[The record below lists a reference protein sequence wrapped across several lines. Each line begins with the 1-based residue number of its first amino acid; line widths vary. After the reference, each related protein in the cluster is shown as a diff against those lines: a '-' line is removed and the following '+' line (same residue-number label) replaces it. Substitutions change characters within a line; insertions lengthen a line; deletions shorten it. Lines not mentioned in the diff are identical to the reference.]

1 MAAANLLLKSISTK
15 QKPFHKTAKIL
26 PFKKTPKQVLAT
38 ELQADIKNVLL
49 VGGSRCIAGDS
60 IIDGQTKT
68 IAELSHIGKPVAVR
82 TSHGWQMA
90 EAPFLKGADKLLDV
104 VTDSGKRIEV
114 TTDHRF
120 WNGAAW
126 IKAEALSVGDPLAC
140 TYSQS
145 PGASSSDACLLVSLA
160 DGRRSMQTV
169 SSLMGRCSD
178 YLRRCGRR
186 LRHYLFSAQSCR
198 ASLFGEPARIRS
210 GLLVCLRAL
219 RAPELDIRTHYLLA
233 LAGGHSQ
240 IDQAS
245 ARLSRQGATPL
256 VESAVQSSTLVSS
269 QTSGLSPRLS
279 RQALPLSGS
288 LYARFRSWLSPSLD
302 LLSCPSA
309 CLALNDTPLD
319 SGYRIEK
326 VLSITRTAFK
336 NYYTLHVPGS
346 EQYFAN
352 CILHHNSGK
361 TFITIRNIIMRASLC
376 PNSRHIVL
384 RKHFNALKRAVVL
397 DTMPKVWSQC
407 FPSLPSMSSC
417 LNKQDWYVELPNGSQ
432 IWFGG
437 LDDKERTE
445 KVLGTEYSTVYFN
458 EASQLSWDSI
468 AMGMTRLAENSG
480 LPLRAFFDC
489 NPPTSKHWSYQLFI
503 LGKIPNDP
511 EKLDVEDFETEYA
524 HLFMNPIDNMDNL
537 PEDYLKILK
546 ALPKR
551 QRERFLHGKFLTDVE
566 GALWDMDM
574 VDAARGKDEPE
585 SLIRKVLSIDP
596 ATTNEEESSLW
607 GLVVAGIH
615 HGDMVETA
623 TESGVK
629 LMEQFEGHVYKDVS
643 FKASPNKCIVKAI
656 QIYNQEE
663 CDAIVVETNQ
673 GGDMVA
679 DLLRLNG
686 YKGKI
691 VKVRASRGK
700 YARAE
705 PVSALYEQGRIS
717 HAEGLSELEDELTTY
732 TPFNSKKSP
741 DRLDALVWA
750 LTHLFLGKATFSWDD
765 LI

>member
-1 MAAANLLLKSISTK
+1 
-15 QKPFHKTAKIL
+15 
-26 PFKKTPKQVLAT
+26 
-38 ELQADIKNVLL
+38 
-49 VGGSRCIAGDS
+49 
-60 IIDGQTKT
+60 
-68 IAELSHIGKPVAVR
+68 
-82 TSHGWQMA
+82 
-90 EAPFLKGADKLLDV
+90 
-104 VTDSGKRIEV
+104 
-114 TTDHRF
+114 
-120 WNGAAW
+120 
-126 IKAEALSVGDPLAC
+126 
-140 TYSQS
+140 
-145 PGASSSDACLLVSLA
+145 
-160 DGRRSMQTV
+160 
-169 SSLMGRCSD
+169 
-178 YLRRCGRR
+178 
-186 LRHYLFSAQSCR
+186 
-198 ASLFGEPARIRS
+198 
-210 GLLVCLRAL
+210 
-219 RAPELDIRTHYLLA
+219 
-233 LAGGHSQ
+233 
-240 IDQAS
+240 
-245 ARLSRQGATPL
+245 
-256 VESAVQSSTLVSS
+256 
-269 QTSGLSPRLS
+269 
-279 RQALPLSGS
+279 
-288 LYARFRSWLSPSLD
+288 
-302 LLSCPSA
+302 
-309 CLALNDTPLD
+309 
-319 SGYRIEK
+319 
-326 VLSITRTAFK
+326 
-336 NYYTLHVPGS
+336 
-346 EQYFAN
+346 
-352 CILHHNSGK
+352 
-361 TFITIRNIIMRASLC
+361 
-376 PNSRHIVL
+376 
-384 RKHFNALKRAVVL
+384 
-397 DTMPKVWSQC
+397 
-407 FPSLPSMSSC
+407 
-417 LNKQDWYVELPNGSQ
+417 
-432 IWFGG
+432 
-437 LDDKERTE
+437 
-445 KVLGTEYSTVYFN
+445 
-458 EASQLSWDSI
+458 
-468 AMGMTRLAENSG
+468 
-480 LPLRAFFDC
+480 
-489 NPPTSKHWSYQLFI
+489 
-503 LGKIPNDP
+503 
-511 EKLDVEDFETEYA
+511 
-524 HLFMNPIDNMDNL
+524 MNPIDNMDNL